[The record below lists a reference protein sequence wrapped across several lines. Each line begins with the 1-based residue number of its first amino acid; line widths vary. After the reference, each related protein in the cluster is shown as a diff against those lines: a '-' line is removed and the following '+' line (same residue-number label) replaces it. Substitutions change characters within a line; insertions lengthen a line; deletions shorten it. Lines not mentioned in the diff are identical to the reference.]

1 MGWRSVAPC
10 SEDVRPIGTQGGPI
24 PAMFLVEQAAGYR
37 SLTLVKQHSGNERLP
52 NNDHLIL

>member
-1 MGWRSVAPC
+1 
-10 SEDVRPIGTQGGPI
+10 
-24 PAMFLVEQAAGYR
+24 MFLVEQAAGYR